1 MRESSLTMIGLEG
14 RLIDRLQD
22 DRTLDEIE
30 GMIALQYRVRENI
43 DFVFNAVLKA
53 VKPDIDKRR
62 NTIEQLTQSLR
73 QSEHQIAQRRDSLKD
88 LVQMQRDYEEWK
100 EDDDF

>member
-1 MRESSLTMIGLEG
+1 MIGLEG

-22 DRTLDEIE
+22 DTTLDEIE

-53 VKPDIDKRR
+53 VKPGIDKRR

-73 QSEHQIAQRRDSLKD
+73 QSEHQIAQRTDSLKD